1 MFVLV
6 LVDCVDEL
14 MWVWF
19 GVFDL
24 CIDIKLDL
32 MLVIDVDWVVEFDV
46 CQMLGCDWFGDG
58 VLGEEF
64 GGLMIFI
71 GWQWIVDLIDGIK
84 NFVCGVLVWVSLIVL
99 FEDGVLLVG
108 VVSVLVL

>member
-1 MFVLV
+1 MSYDDLMFVLV

-32 MLVIDVDWVVEFDV
+32 ILVIDVDWVVEFDV
-46 CQMLGCDWFGDG
+46 C
-58 VLGEEF
+58 
-64 GGLMIFI
+64 
-71 GWQWIVDLIDGIK
+71 
-84 NFVCGVLVWVSLIVL
+84 
-99 FEDGVLLVG
+99 
-108 VVSVLVL
+108 